1 MAYAKYKDWT
11 ERAESDKDI
20 RKNAF
25 KVTKTP
31 KHDAYERGLA
41 SMVYTFFD
49 QKSKGSGI
57 KSMSNQQL
65 TDEVH
70 ELIIWKFKKRLFYFW
85 RYSLNKHTQQRNYV
99 LIMCDW

>member
-11 ERAESDKDI
+11 QRAESDKDL

-31 KHDAYERGLA
+31 KHNAYERGLA

-70 ELIIWKFKKRLFYFW
+70 ELII
-85 RYSLNKHTQQRNYV
+85 
-99 LIMCDW
+99 